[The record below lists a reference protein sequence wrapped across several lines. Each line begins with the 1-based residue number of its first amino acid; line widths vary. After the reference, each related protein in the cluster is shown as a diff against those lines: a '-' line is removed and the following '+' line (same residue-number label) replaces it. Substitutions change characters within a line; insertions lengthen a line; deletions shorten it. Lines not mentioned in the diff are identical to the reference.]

1 MSRIKRVICFFNPS
15 IPEDEALTKVWKQ
28 EEAIFKVTIF
38 EGELVK
44 EYGNPLWTKIGE
56 VENLVRR
63 MYKEFTPY
71 WAVFENNEF
80 RMSSY

>member
-44 EYGNPLWTKIGE
+44 EYGNPLWERIGQ
-56 VENLVRR
+56 VEDMMLM
-63 MYKEFTPY
+63 MYAQFSPY
-71 WAVFENNEF
+71 WAIFENNQF